1 MMSGQENEYLGIC
14 LSAFLLDICVMK
26 LFLSPPR
33 DLARNPSIS
42 TARRVGLGEA
52 TTKYCS
58 ILYLGNQ
65 TTKYYSIQAT
75 TKFCSIHYVGNH
87 QVL

>member
-1 MMSGQENEYLGIC
+1 MRSGQENEYLGMC
-14 LSAFLLDICVMK
+14 LSAFLLDMCVMK

-33 DLARNPSIS
+33 DVARNPSIS

-58 ILYLGNQ
+58 I
-65 TTKYYSIQAT
+65 QAT
-75 TKFCSIHYVGNH
+75 TKNCSICYSYKH
-87 QVL
+87 QVF

>member
-1 MMSGQENEYLGIC
+1 MASGQEYEYLGMY
-14 LSAFLLDICVMK
+14 LSVFPLSCVMK

-33 DLARNPSIS
+33 DVARNPSIS

-58 ILYLGNQ
+58 IHCLGNQ
-65 TTKYYSIQAT
+65 
-75 TKFCSIHYVGNH
+75 
-87 QVL
+87 QVLYL